1 MTGFYMHSYAVR
13 LFQCLHETALQLI
26 EEEEEMDITMV
37 YDRPILLCRD
47 VLKKAAVLECD
58 HKQLHKIVS
67 IQNKYSGYD
76 ACILAEL
83 DVKFID
89 MLCNDLKRLWMKS

>member
-1 MTGFYMHSYAVR
+1 MTGFYMHNYAVR
-13 LFQCLHETALQLI
+13 LYECLNETALQLI
-26 EEEEEMDITMV
+26 NGEEDMDITMI

-47 VLKKAAVLECD
+47 ILKKAAVRVED

-89 MLCNDLKRLWMKS
+89 MLCSDLKRLWLTS